1 MTMSLRFVI
10 VTFFALALVGCAI
23 TSKVMLGPA
32 HEPIEPALV
41 SIYPNLPANAV
52 QIAQLESISGSEF
65 GSQSQRDALIAQFKR
80 EAAKLGAN
88 GLILVGGASQRSDT
102 RSFASR
108 IVSALNIGIP
118 AMRKQTAGIAIF
130 VPSATRLPDEGLEK
144 IQDQPRH
151 EHIRLEWAEPFDHAE

>member
-1 MTMSLRFVI
+1 MSLRSVI

-32 HEPIEPALV
+32 REPIEPALV

-65 GSQSQRDALIAQFKR
+65 GSQSQRDALIVQFKR

-88 GLILVGGASQRSDT
+88 GLILVGGA
-102 RSFASR
+102 
-108 IVSALNIGIP
+108 
-118 AMRKQTAGIAIF
+118 
-130 VPSATRLPDEGLEK
+130 LPTFRYYKLC
-144 IQDQPRH
+144 
-151 EHIRLEWAEPFDHAE
+151 